1 LLTETHPPQ
10 GTPRGDCVA
19 RVHRAIDHVVSNLSS
34 PLPLDVVARAA
45 HFSPFHFH
53 RVFRAVTGETLGDF
67 VKRLRLE
74 KALGMLAHHR
84 PRSYTE
90 VALACG
96 FASSSDFSRCFRQ
109 RYGVAPSRF
118 DLERH
123 RATQRA
129 ALHAT
134 MPAAA
139 PAADP
144 NPDGF
149 GVTLRDLPAF
159 SVAYL
164 RVADSY
170 REGAVLGAL
179 RRLHDWA
186 TARDVASGAARRW
199 FGYMW
204 DDPEIVALADCR
216 YDVAVQIDPSMAIGS
231 ADGAVG
237 RFDFPAMR
245 VAELPV
251 RGDLH
256 LELRALQWLF
266 DRWLP
271 TSGFVPAALP
281 CFEAWVGEPLAQGT
295 AHFELDLWLPV
306 EPG

>member
-1 LLTETHPPQ
+1 M
-10 GTPRGDCVA
+10 RGDCVA
-19 RVHRAIDHVVSNLSS
+19 RVHRAIDHVVSNLAS
-34 PLPLDVVARAA
+34 PLLLEDVARAA

-74 KALGMLAHHR
+74 KALTMLAHHR

-118 DLERH
+118 DLAQH
-123 RATQRA
+123 RAAGRA
-129 ALHAT
+129 ALRGTVPGA
-134 MPAAA
+134 AAA
-139 PAADP
+139 PAP

-149 GVTLRDLPAF
+149 SVTLRELPAF

-170 REGAVLGAL
+170 REGAVVRAIERL
-179 RRLHDWA
+179 RAWA
-186 TARDVASGAARRW
+186 AARDIADGPAHRW

-216 YDVAVQIDPSMAIGS
+216 YDVAVQIDPAMRISR
-231 ADGAVG
+231 ADGDIG

-256 LELRALQWLF
+256 LELRALEWLF

-271 TSGFVPAALP
+271 TSGYVPAALP
-281 CFEAWVGEPLAQGT
+281 CFEAWVGPPLAHGL
-295 AHFELDLWLPV
+295 AHFEIDAWLPV